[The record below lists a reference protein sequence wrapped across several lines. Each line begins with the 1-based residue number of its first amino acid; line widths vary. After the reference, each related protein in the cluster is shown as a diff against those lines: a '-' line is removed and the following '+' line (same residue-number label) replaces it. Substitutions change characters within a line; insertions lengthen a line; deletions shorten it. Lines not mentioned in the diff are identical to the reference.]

1 MKLRTIYT
9 ILALVALAAC
19 TKDRTVEFGTNRR
32 EVNVGAIGG
41 REIIRVAADQE
52 WIASTDKPWITV
64 SPANGRGSTQCT
76 FIIDSALTAEPRS
89 GVVRIQNVATK
100 QYTDISVSQEGFPYA
115 IEVEESSIEVANYET
130 YGNRWFDVKVRSN
143 VDFTV
148 DIPGNS
154 SWLQCENYNLR
165 LNRGVRPREVTLRF
179 NWDINTSPRE
189 RLASVNFKPK
199 KRVNLAERTRPF
211 LSSV

>member
-76 FIIDSALTAEPRS
+76 FIIDSALTAEPLPTPVPA
-89 GVVRIQNVATK
+89 G
-100 QYTDISVSQEGFPYA
+100 
-115 IEVEESSIEVANYET
+115 
-130 YGNRWFDVKVRSN
+130 
-143 VDFTV
+143 
-148 DIPGNS
+148 
-154 SWLQCENYNLR
+154 
-165 LNRGVRPREVTLRF
+165 RGRKYP
-179 NWDINTSPRE
+179 
-189 RLASVNFKPK
+189 
-199 KRVNLAERTRPF
+199 
-211 LSSV
+211 